1 MHAYKTLLL
10 LPRNCSSSYLFLFFF
25 KAVKLY
31 RQYGNEVE
39 TLIQDGKERKKLDHK
54 LPFSSSYYSGLHGLE
69 PYIIQFILL
78 PP

>member
-10 LPRNCSSSYLFLFFF
+10 LLRNCSSSYLFLFFF

-39 TLIQDGKERKKLDHK
+39 TLIQDGKEKKNRKEK
-54 LPFSSSYYSGLHGLE
+54 S
-69 PYIIQFILL
+69 
-78 PP
+78 